1 MNKTTNLSIYADSPQ
16 ARANDDRLTPPQTT
30 PVLSQ
35 EEDEAGWAEFTRLTQ
50 ESRERDKQRSKATVQ
65 MGLRKLEACLGNPH
79 LKAEGK

>member
-1 MNKTTNLSIYADSPQ
+1 MSKTTNLSIYADSPQ

-35 EEDEAGWAEFTRLTQ
+35 EEDEAGWAEFTRITQ

-65 MGLRKLEACLGNPH
+65 MGLRKLEARLGTTAHDPQ
-79 LKAEGK
+79 GK